1 MSERLEEMK
10 AYASEHGI
18 KFHPSI
24 GEEALEEKIRS
35 FEDAKN
41 QDQKEA
47 EQEAMP
53 DVEKAESKT
62 LNRRELKKEQ
72 LKLVRV
78 RITCMNPT
86 KKEWEGEIVTVSN
99 ALVGTVKKYIPFNAE
114 EGWHVPQILLNFM
127 KEREYQHFY
136 ITKDDRG
143 NKVPRGKNM
152 KEFAIEVLPP
162 LTKKELEELANRQAM
177 AGGV

>member
-10 AYASEHGI
+10 AYASEQGI

-53 DVEKAESKT
+53 DVEKTDGKKLS
-62 LNRRELKKEQ
+62 RRELKKEQ

-86 KKEWEGEIVTVSN
+86 KKEWEGEIITVSN
-99 ALVGTVKKYIPFNAE
+99 SLVGTVKKYIPFAAE
-114 EGWHVPQILLNFM
+114 DGWHVPQILLNFM

>member
-35 FEDAKN
+35 FEDAEN
-41 QDQKEA
+41 QEQKGT
-47 EQEAMP
+47 EQEAAPADKKSESKMP
-53 DVEKAESKT
+53 D
-62 LNRRELKKEQ
+62 RREMKKEQ

-114 EGWHVPQILLNFM
+114 DGWHVPQILLNFL

-136 ITKDDRG
+136 IVKDDRG

-162 LTKKELEELANRQAM
+162 LTKKELEDLANRQAM

>member
-10 AYASEHGI
+10 AYATELGI

-35 FEDAKN
+35 FEDAQSQEQAETK
-41 QDQKEA
+41 QDAAPTDK
-47 EQEAMP
+47 
-53 DVEKAESKT
+53 KAESKK
-62 LNRRELKKEQ
+62 LSRRELKKEQ

-86 KKEWEGEIVTVSN
+86 KKDWEGEIITVSN
-99 ALVGTVKKYIPFNAE
+99 ALVGTVKKFIPFGAE
-114 EGWHVPQILLNFM
+114 DGWHVPQILLNVL
-127 KEREYQHFY
+127 KEREFQHFY
-136 ITKDDRG
+136 IVKDERG

-162 LTKKELEELANRQAM
+162 LTKEELEELARKQAM

>member
-10 AYASEHGI
+10 AYATEHGI

-24 GEEALEEKIRS
+24 GEDALEEKIRS
-35 FEDAKN
+35 FEDAQS
-41 QDQKEA
+41 QDQEETEPEA
-47 EQEAMP
+47 AP
-53 DVEKAESKT
+53 VVKKAVSTKIS
-62 LNRRELKKEQ
+62 RRDLKKEQ

-86 KKEWEGEIVTVSN
+86 KKDWEGEIITVSN
-99 ALVGTVKKYIPFNAE
+99 SLVGTVKKYIPFGAE
-114 EGWHVPQILLNFM
+114 DGWHVPQIMLNVL
-127 KEREYQHFY
+127 KEREFQHFY
-136 ITKDDRG
+136 TAKDERG
-143 NKVPRGKNM
+143 NKVPKGKNM

-162 LTKKELEELANRQAM
+162 LTKGELEELARKQAM

>member
-1 MSERLEEMK
+1 MLFRS
-10 AYASEHGI
+10 
-18 KFHPSI
+18 
-24 GEEALEEKIRS
+24 IRS
-35 FEDAKN
+35 FEDAQS

-47 EQEAMP
+47 EQEVAP
-53 DVEKAESKT
+53 AVEKEESKMP
-62 LNRRELKKEQ
+62 NRREMKKEQ

-99 ALVGTVKKYIPFNAE
+99 ALVGTVKKYIPFSAE
-114 EGWHVPQILLNFM
+114 DGWHVPQIILNFL

-136 ITKDDRG
+136 IAKDDRG
-143 NKVPRGKNM
+143 NKVPKGKNM

-162 LTKKELEELANRQAM
+162 LTKKELEDLANRQAM

>member
-10 AYASEHGI
+10 AYATEHGI

-35 FEDAKN
+35 FEDA
-41 QDQKEA
+41 QSQ
-47 EQEAMP
+47 EQTETKQVAAP
-53 DVEKAESKT
+53 AVEKSESKK
-62 LNRRELKKEQ
+62 LSRRELKKEQ

-86 KKEWEGEIVTVSN
+86 KKEWEGEIITVSN
-99 ALVGTVKKYIPFNAE
+99 ALVGTVKKFIPFGAE
-114 EGWHVPQILLNFM
+114 EGWHVPQILLNVL
-127 KEREYQHFY
+127 KEREFQHFY
-136 ITKDDRG
+136 IVKDERG

-162 LTKKELEELANRQAM
+162 LTKEELEKLANKQAM